1 MLLFTIK
8 TIKSLKKNYLLYFGM
23 MTLLFAFEFCFI
35 AMFDYLNQL
44 LLDPIIFMA
53 ISFIPFM
60 SLLIS
65 VVLSAFLSQYFIQ
78 SKQHEF
84 SMLLMFGRK
93 AQDLFVYLWIQF
105 GTILLTA
112 FIIGIGLG
120 ILLIEIINIFLAN
133 HFTFFYSIPYTIFID
148 IFALIFTLII
158 VFALSA
164 KQLTYIDCH
173 MMETLHQK
181 TTQEIA
187 PYQIFMSRHYYKRKI
202 PFSRIFISIIEIII
216 LFYSI
221 DALVHNTILQ
231 NKLIHFLLCFSS
243 IIYLSNQFIPLIF
256 DLFYK
261 QITHHSLLFH
271 SLTSYM
277 YLTHQLLSITNIHSI
292 VLPSLFMLLML
303 CDPNNHI
310 TLLVVPCFIMLLI
323 LLLMCIVMKYTL
335 YLQSLKK
342 IYATQGALGYSIP
355 QLFQISLLKT
365 LFFFLSFVLIPYLY
379 IYYLG
384 QYIIQNQI
392 LESQMMYGLEIFYI
406 ISYLIFM
413 VSMIY
418 KEKQFMKEATSYV
431 KYLNRS
437 E

>member
-1 MLLFTIK
+1 MFVFTIK
-8 TIKSLKKNYLLYFGM
+8 IMKSQKKNYLLYFIM
-23 MTLLFAFEFCFI
+23 MALLFAFEFCFI

-60 SLLIS
+60 SLFIS
-65 VVLSAFLSQYFIQ
+65 AILGAFLSQYFIQ

-93 AQDLFVYLWIQF
+93 PKDLFIYLLIQF
-105 GTILLTA
+105 GAILLTA

-120 ILLIEIINIFLAN
+120 ILLIEMINIFLAN
-133 HFTFFYSIPYTIFID
+133 HFTFVYSIPYTIFID
-148 IFALIFTLII
+148 IFIFIFTLII

-187 PYQIFMSRHYYKRKI
+187 PYQILMSRHYYKRKI
-202 PFSRIFISIIEIII
+202 PFVHIFISIIEILI

-221 DALVHNTILQ
+221 DTLIHNTILQ
-231 NKLIHFLLCFSS
+231 NKLIYFLLCFSS
-243 IIYLSNQFIPLIF
+243 IIYLSNHFIPLLF
-256 DLFYK
+256 DLFHK
-261 QITHHSLLFH
+261 QITQHSFLFH
-271 SLTSYM
+271 ALTSYM

-292 VLPSLFMLLML
+292 VLPSLFMLLMF

-310 TLLVVPCFIMLLI
+310 TLLIVPCFIMLLI
-323 LLLMCIVMKYTL
+323 LLLMCIVMKYIF

-355 QLFQISLLKT
+355 QLVQISLLKN
-365 LFFFLSFVLIPYLY
+365 LFFFLSIVLIPFIY
-379 IYYLG
+379 IHYLG

-392 LESQMMYGLEIFYI
+392 LESQMMYGLEIFYV

-413 VSMIY
+413 ASMIY
-418 KEKQFMKEATSYV
+418 KEKQFMKEAISHV

>member
-1 MLLFTIK
+1 MLVFTIK
-8 TIKSLKKNYLLYFGM
+8 IMKSQKKNYLLYFIM
-23 MTLLFAFEFCFI
+23 MALLFAFEFCFI

-60 SLLIS
+60 SLFIS
-65 VVLSAFLSQYFIQ
+65 AILGAFLSQYFIQ

-93 AQDLFVYLWIQF
+93 PKDLFIYLLIQF

-120 ILLIEIINIFLAN
+120 ILLIEMINIFLAN
-133 HFTFFYSIPYTIFID
+133 HFTFVYSIPYTIFID
-148 IFALIFTLII
+148 IFIFIFTLII

-187 PYQIFMSRHYYKRKI
+187 PYQILMSRHYYKRKI
-202 PFSRIFISIIEIII
+202 PFVHIFISIIEILI

-221 DALVHNTILQ
+221 DTLIHNTILQ
-231 NKLIHFLLCFSS
+231 NKLIYFLLCFSS
-243 IIYLSNQFIPLIF
+243 IIYISNHFIPLLF
-256 DLFYK
+256 DLFHK
-261 QITHHSLLFH
+261 QITQHSFLFH
-271 SLTSYM
+271 ALTSYM
-277 YLTHQLLSITNIHSI
+277 HLTHQLLSITNIHSI
-292 VLPSLFMLLML
+292 VLPSLFMLLMF

-310 TLLVVPCFIMLLI
+310 TLLIVPCFIMLLI
-323 LLLMCIVMKYTL
+323 LLLMCIVMKYIF

-355 QLFQISLLKT
+355 QLVQISLLKN
-365 LFFFLSFVLIPYLY
+365 LFFFLSIVLIPFIY
-379 IYYLG
+379 IHYLG

-392 LESQMMYGLEIFYI
+392 LESQMMYGLEIFYV

-413 VSMIY
+413 ASMIY
-418 KEKQFMKEATSYV
+418 KEKQFMKEAISHV

>member
-1 MLLFTIK
+1 M
-8 TIKSLKKNYLLYFGM
+8 KSQKKNYLLYFIM
-23 MTLLFAFEFCFI
+23 MALLFAFEFCFI

-60 SLLIS
+60 SLFIS
-65 VVLSAFLSQYFIQ
+65 AILGAFLSQYFIQ

-93 AQDLFVYLWIQF
+93 PKDLFIYLLIQF
-105 GTILLTA
+105 GAILLTA

-120 ILLIEIINIFLAN
+120 ILLIEMINIFLAN
-133 HFTFFYSIPYTIFID
+133 HFTFVYSIPYTIFID
-148 IFALIFTLII
+148 IFIFIFTLII

-187 PYQIFMSRHYYKRKI
+187 PYQILMSRHYYKRKI
-202 PFSRIFISIIEIII
+202 PFVHIFISIIEILI

-221 DALVHNTILQ
+221 DTLIHNTILQ
-231 NKLIHFLLCFSS
+231 NKLIYFLLCFSS
-243 IIYLSNQFIPLIF
+243 IIYLSNHFIPLLF
-256 DLFYK
+256 DLFHK
-261 QITHHSLLFH
+261 QITQHSFLFH
-271 SLTSYM
+271 ALTSYM
-277 YLTHQLLSITNIHSI
+277 HLTHQLLSITNIHSI
-292 VLPSLFMLLML
+292 VLPSLFMLLMF

-310 TLLVVPCFIMLLI
+310 TLLIVPCFIMLLI
-323 LLLMCIVMKYTL
+323 LLLMCIVMKYIF

-355 QLFQISLLKT
+355 QLVQISLLKN
-365 LFFFLSFVLIPYLY
+365 LFFFLSIVLIPFIY
-379 IYYLG
+379 IHYLG

-392 LESQMMYGLEIFYI
+392 LESQMMYGLEIFYV

-413 VSMIY
+413 ASMIY
-418 KEKQFMKEATSYV
+418 KEKQFMKEAISHV

>member
-1 MLLFTIK
+1 MLVFTIK
-8 TIKSLKKNYLLYFGM
+8 IMKSQKKNYLLYFIM
-23 MTLLFAFEFCFI
+23 MALLFAFEFCFI

-60 SLLIS
+60 SLFIS
-65 VVLSAFLSQYFIQ
+65 AILGAFLSQYFIQ

-93 AQDLFVYLWIQF
+93 PKDLFIYLLIQF

-120 ILLIEIINIFLAN
+120 ILLIEMINIFLAN
-133 HFTFFYSIPYTIFID
+133 HFTFVYSIPYTIFID
-148 IFALIFTLII
+148 IFIFIFTLII

-187 PYQIFMSRHYYKRKI
+187 PYQILMSRHYYKRKI
-202 PFSRIFISIIEIII
+202 PFVHIFISIIEILI

-221 DALVHNTILQ
+221 DTLIHNTILQ
-231 NKLIHFLLCFSS
+231 NKLIYFLLCFSS
-243 IIYLSNQFIPLIF
+243 IIYLSNHFIPLLF
-256 DLFYK
+256 DLFHK
-261 QITHHSLLFH
+261 QITQHSFLFH
-271 SLTSYM
+271 ALTSYM
-277 YLTHQLLSITNIHSI
+277 HLTHQLLSITNIHSI
-292 VLPSLFMLLML
+292 VLPSLFMLLMF

-310 TLLVVPCFIMLLI
+310 TLLIVPCFIMLLI
-323 LLLMCIVMKYTL
+323 LLLMCIVMKYIF

-355 QLFQISLLKT
+355 QLVQISLLKN
-365 LFFFLSFVLIPYLY
+365 LFFFLSIVLIPFIY
-379 IYYLG
+379 IHYLG

-392 LESQMMYGLEIFYI
+392 LESQMMYGLEIFYV

-413 VSMIY
+413 ASMIY
-418 KEKQFMKEATSYV
+418 KEKQFMKEAISHV

>member
-1 MLLFTIK
+1 M
-8 TIKSLKKNYLLYFGM
+8 KSQKKNYLLYFIM
-23 MTLLFAFEFCFI
+23 MALLFAFEFCFI

-60 SLLIS
+60 SLFIS
-65 VVLSAFLSQYFIQ
+65 AILGAFLSQYFIQ

-93 AQDLFVYLWIQF
+93 PKDLFIYLLIQF
-105 GTILLTA
+105 GAILLTA

-120 ILLIEIINIFLAN
+120 ILLIEMINIFLAN
-133 HFTFFYSIPYTIFID
+133 HFTFVYSIPYTIFID
-148 IFALIFTLII
+148 IFIFIFTLII

-181 TTQEIA
+181 TIQEIA
-187 PYQIFMSRHYYKRKI
+187 PYQILMSRHYYKRKI
-202 PFSRIFISIIEIII
+202 PFVHIFISIIEILI

-221 DALVHNTILQ
+221 DTLIHNTILQ
-231 NKLIHFLLCFSS
+231 NKLIYFLLCFSS
-243 IIYLSNQFIPLIF
+243 IIYLSNHFIPLLF
-256 DLFYK
+256 DLFHK
-261 QITHHSLLFH
+261 QITRHSFLFH
-271 SLTSYM
+271 ALTSYM

-292 VLPSLFMLLML
+292 VLPSLFMLLMF

-310 TLLVVPCFIMLLI
+310 TLLIVPCFIMLLI
-323 LLLMCIVMKYTL
+323 LLLMCIVMKYIF

-355 QLFQISLLKT
+355 QLVQISLLKN
-365 LFFFLSFVLIPYLY
+365 LFFFLSIVLIPFIY
-379 IYYLG
+379 IHYLG

-392 LESQMMYGLEIFYI
+392 LESQMMYGLEIFYV

-413 VSMIY
+413 ASMIY
-418 KEKQFMKEATSYV
+418 KEKQFMKEAISHV

>member
-231 NKLIHFLLCFSS
+231 NKLIYFLLCFSS

-342 IYATQGALGYSIP
+342 YM
-355 QLFQISLLKT
+355 QL
-365 LFFFLSFVLIPYLY
+365 
-379 IYYLG
+379 
-384 QYIIQNQI
+384 
-392 LESQMMYGLEIFYI
+392 
-406 ISYLIFM
+406 
-413 VSMIY
+413 
-418 KEKQFMKEATSYV
+418 KE
-431 KYLNRS
+431 L
-437 E
+437 

>member
-1 MLLFTIK
+1 
-8 TIKSLKKNYLLYFGM
+8 
-23 MTLLFAFEFCFI
+23 
-35 AMFDYLNQL
+35 
-44 LLDPIIFMA
+44 
-53 ISFIPFM
+53 
-60 SLLIS
+60 
-65 VVLSAFLSQYFIQ
+65 
-78 SKQHEF
+78 
-84 SMLLMFGRK
+84 
-93 AQDLFVYLWIQF
+93 
-105 GTILLTA
+105 
-112 FIIGIGLG
+112 
-120 ILLIEIINIFLAN
+120 
-133 HFTFFYSIPYTIFID
+133 
-148 IFALIFTLII
+148 
-158 VFALSA
+158 
-164 KQLTYIDCH
+164 
-173 MMETLHQK
+173 
-181 TTQEIA
+181 
-187 PYQIFMSRHYYKRKI
+187 
-202 PFSRIFISIIEIII
+202 
-216 LFYSI
+216 
-221 DALVHNTILQ
+221 
-231 NKLIHFLLCFSS
+231 
-243 IIYLSNQFIPLIF
+243 
-256 DLFYK
+256 
-261 QITHHSLLFH
+261 
-271 SLTSYM
+271 
-277 YLTHQLLSITNIHSI
+277 
-292 VLPSLFMLLML
+292 MLLML

-310 TLLVVPCFIMLLI
+310 TLLVVPCFMMLLI

>member
-8 TIKSLKKNYLLYFGM
+8 IMKSQKKNYLLYFIM
-23 MTLLFAFEFCFI
+23 MALLFAFEFCFI

-60 SLLIS
+60 SLFIS
-65 VVLSAFLSQYFIQ
+65 AILGAFLSQYFIQ

-93 AQDLFVYLWIQF
+93 PKDLFIYLLIQF
-105 GTILLTA
+105 GAILLTA

-120 ILLIEIINIFLAN
+120 ILLIEMINIFLAN
-133 HFTFFYSIPYTIFID
+133 HFTFVYSIPYTIFID
-148 IFALIFTLII
+148 IFIFIFTLII

-187 PYQIFMSRHYYKRKI
+187 PYQILMSRHYYKRKI
-202 PFSRIFISIIEIII
+202 PFVHIFISIIEILI

-221 DALVHNTILQ
+221 DTLIHNTILQ
-231 NKLIHFLLCFSS
+231 NKLIYFLLCFSS
-243 IIYLSNQFIPLIF
+243 IIYLSNHFIPLLF
-256 DLFYK
+256 DLFHK
-261 QITHHSLLFH
+261 QITQHSFLFH
-271 SLTSYM
+271 ALTSYM

-292 VLPSLFMLLML
+292 VLPSLFMLLMF

-310 TLLVVPCFIMLLI
+310 TLLIVPCFIMLLI
-323 LLLMCIVMKYTL
+323 LLLMCIVMKYIF

-355 QLFQISLLKT
+355 QLVQISLLKN
-365 LFFFLSFVLIPYLY
+365 LFFFLSIVLIPFIY
-379 IYYLG
+379 IHYLG

-392 LESQMMYGLEIFYI
+392 LESQMMYGLEIFYV

-413 VSMIY
+413 ASMIY
-418 KEKQFMKEATSYV
+418 KEKQFMKEAISHV

>member
-1 MLLFTIK
+1 MLVFTIK
-8 TIKSLKKNYLLYFGM
+8 IMKSQKKNYLLYFIM
-23 MTLLFAFEFCFI
+23 MALLFAFEFCFI

-60 SLLIS
+60 SLFIS
-65 VVLSAFLSQYFIQ
+65 AILGAFLSQYFIQ

-93 AQDLFVYLWIQF
+93 PKDLFIYLLIQF

-120 ILLIEIINIFLAN
+120 ILLIEMINIFLAN
-133 HFTFFYSIPYTIFID
+133 HFTFVYSIPYTIFID
-148 IFALIFTLII
+148 IFIFIFTLII

-181 TTQEIA
+181 TTQELA
-187 PYQIFMSRHYYKRKI
+187 PYQILMSRHYYKRKI
-202 PFSRIFISIIEIII
+202 PFVHIFISIIEILI

-221 DALVHNTILQ
+221 DTLIHNTILQ
-231 NKLIHFLLCFSS
+231 NKLIYFLLCFSS
-243 IIYLSNQFIPLIF
+243 IIYLSNHFIPLLF
-256 DLFYK
+256 DLFHK
-261 QITHHSLLFH
+261 QITQHSFLFH
-271 SLTSYM
+271 ALTSYM
-277 YLTHQLLSITNIHSI
+277 HLTHQLLSITNIHSI
-292 VLPSLFMLLML
+292 VLPSLFMLLMF

-310 TLLVVPCFIMLLI
+310 TLLIVPCFIMLLI
-323 LLLMCIVMKYTL
+323 LLLMCIVMKYIF

-355 QLFQISLLKT
+355 QLVQISLLKN
-365 LFFFLSFVLIPYLY
+365 LFFFLSIVLIPFIY
-379 IYYLG
+379 IHYLG

-392 LESQMMYGLEIFYI
+392 LESQMMYGLEIFYV

-413 VSMIY
+413 ASMIY
-418 KEKQFMKEATSYV
+418 KEKQFMKEAISHV

>member
-8 TIKSLKKNYLLYFGM
+8 IMKSQKKNYLLYFIM
-23 MTLLFAFEFCFI
+23 MALLFAFEFCFI

-60 SLLIS
+60 SLFIS
-65 VVLSAFLSQYFIQ
+65 AILGAFLSQYFIQ

-93 AQDLFVYLWIQF
+93 PKDLFIYLLIQF
-105 GTILLTA
+105 GAILLTA

-120 ILLIEIINIFLAN
+120 ILLIEMINIFLAN
-133 HFTFFYSIPYTIFID
+133 HFTFVYSIPYTIFID
-148 IFALIFTLII
+148 IFIFIFTLII

-181 TTQEIA
+181 TIQEIA
-187 PYQIFMSRHYYKRKI
+187 PYQILMSRHYYKRKI
-202 PFSRIFISIIEIII
+202 PFVHIFISIIEILI

-221 DALVHNTILQ
+221 DTLIHNTILQ
-231 NKLIHFLLCFSS
+231 NKLIYFLLCFSS
-243 IIYLSNQFIPLIF
+243 IIYLSNHFIPLLF
-256 DLFYK
+256 DLFHK
-261 QITHHSLLFH
+261 QITQHSFLFH
-271 SLTSYM
+271 ALTSYM
-277 YLTHQLLSITNIHSI
+277 HLTHQLLSITNIHSI
-292 VLPSLFMLLML
+292 VLPSLFMLLMF

-310 TLLVVPCFIMLLI
+310 TLLIVPCFIILLI
-323 LLLMCIVMKYTL
+323 LLLMCIVMKYIF

-355 QLFQISLLKT
+355 QLVQISLLKN
-365 LFFFLSFVLIPYLY
+365 LFFFLSIVLIPFIY
-379 IYYLG
+379 IHYLG

-392 LESQMMYGLEIFYI
+392 LESQMMYGLEIFYV

-413 VSMIY
+413 ASMIY
-418 KEKQFMKEATSYV
+418 KEKQFMKEAISHV

>member
-1 MLLFTIK
+1 M
-8 TIKSLKKNYLLYFGM
+8 KSQKKNYLLYFIM
-23 MTLLFAFEFCFI
+23 MALLFAFEFCFI

-60 SLLIS
+60 SLFIS
-65 VVLSAFLSQYFIQ
+65 AILGAFLSQYFIQ

-93 AQDLFVYLWIQF
+93 PKDLFIYLLIQF

-120 ILLIEIINIFLAN
+120 ILLIEMINIFLAN
-133 HFTFFYSIPYTIFID
+133 HFTFVYSIPYTIFID
-148 IFALIFTLII
+148 IFIFIFTLII

-187 PYQIFMSRHYYKRKI
+187 PYQILMSRHYYKRKI
-202 PFSRIFISIIEIII
+202 PFVHIFISIIEILI

-221 DALVHNTILQ
+221 DTLIHNTILQ
-231 NKLIHFLLCFSS
+231 NKLIYFLLCFSS
-243 IIYLSNQFIPLIF
+243 IIYLSNHFIPLLF
-256 DLFYK
+256 DLFHK
-261 QITHHSLLFH
+261 QITQHSFLFH
-271 SLTSYM
+271 ALTSYM

-292 VLPSLFMLLML
+292 VLPSLFMLLMF

-310 TLLVVPCFIMLLI
+310 TLLIVPCFMMLLM
-323 LLLMCIVMKYTL
+323 LLLMFIVMKYL
-335 YLQSLKK
+335 VYLQSLKK

-355 QLFQISLLKT
+355 QLVQISLLKN
-365 LFFFLSFVLIPYLY
+365 LFFFLSIVLIPFIY
-379 IYYLG
+379 IHYLG

-392 LESQMMYGLEIFYI
+392 LESQMMYGLEIFYV

-413 VSMIY
+413 ASMIY
-418 KEKQFMKEATSYV
+418 KEKQFMKEAISHV

>member
-1 MLLFTIK
+1 M
-8 TIKSLKKNYLLYFGM
+8 KSQKKNYLLYFIM
-23 MTLLFAFEFCFI
+23 MALLFAFEFCFI

-60 SLLIS
+60 SLFIS
-65 VVLSAFLSQYFIQ
+65 AILGAFLSQYFIQ

-93 AQDLFVYLWIQF
+93 PKDLFIYLLIQF
-105 GTILLTA
+105 GAILLTA

-120 ILLIEIINIFLAN
+120 ILLIEMINIFLAN
-133 HFTFFYSIPYTIFID
+133 HFTFVYSIPYTIFID
-148 IFALIFTLII
+148 IFIFIFTLII

-181 TTQEIA
+181 TIQEIA
-187 PYQIFMSRHYYKRKI
+187 PYQILMSRHYYKRKI
-202 PFSRIFISIIEIII
+202 PFVHIFISIIEILI

-221 DALVHNTILQ
+221 DTLIHNTILQ
-231 NKLIHFLLCFSS
+231 NKLIYFLLCFSS
-243 IIYLSNQFIPLIF
+243 IIYLSNHFIPLLF
-256 DLFYK
+256 DLFHK
-261 QITHHSLLFH
+261 QITQHSFLFH
-271 SLTSYM
+271 ALTSYM

-292 VLPSLFMLLML
+292 VLPSLFMLLMF

-310 TLLVVPCFIMLLI
+310 TLLIVPCFIMLLI
-323 LLLMCIVMKYTL
+323 LLLMCIVMKYIF

-355 QLFQISLLKT
+355 QLVQISLLKN
-365 LFFFLSFVLIPYLY
+365 LFFFLSIVLIPFIY
-379 IYYLG
+379 IHYLG

-392 LESQMMYGLEIFYI
+392 LESQMMYGLEIFYV

-413 VSMIY
+413 ASMIY
-418 KEKQFMKEATSYV
+418 KEKQFMKEAISHV

>member
-1 MLLFTIK
+1 MFVFTIK
-8 TIKSLKKNYLLYFGM
+8 IMKSPKKNYLLYFIM
-23 MTLLFAFEFCFI
+23 MALLFAFEFCFI

-60 SLLIS
+60 SLFIS
-65 VVLSAFLSQYFIQ
+65 AILGAFLSQYFIQ

-93 AQDLFVYLWIQF
+93 PKDLFIYLLIQF

-120 ILLIEIINIFLAN
+120 ILLIEMINIFLAN
-133 HFTFFYSIPYTIFID
+133 HFTFVYSIPYTIFID
-148 IFALIFTLII
+148 IFIFIFTLII

-187 PYQIFMSRHYYKRKI
+187 PYQILMSRHYYKRKI
-202 PFSRIFISIIEIII
+202 PFVHIFISIIEILI

-221 DALVHNTILQ
+221 DTLIHNTILQ
-231 NKLIHFLLCFSS
+231 NKLIYFLLCFSS
-243 IIYLSNQFIPLIF
+243 IIYLSNHFIPLLF
-256 DLFYK
+256 DLFHK
-261 QITHHSLLFH
+261 QITQHSFLFH
-271 SLTSYM
+271 ALTSYM
-277 YLTHQLLSITNIHSI
+277 HLTHQLLSITNIHSI
-292 VLPSLFMLLML
+292 VLPSLFMLLMF

-310 TLLVVPCFIMLLI
+310 TLLIVPCFIMLLI
-323 LLLMCIVMKYTL
+323 LLLMCIVMKYIF

-355 QLFQISLLKT
+355 QLVQISLLKN
-365 LFFFLSFVLIPYLY
+365 LFFFLSIVLIPFIY
-379 IYYLG
+379 IHYLG

-392 LESQMMYGLEIFYI
+392 LESQMMYGLEIFYV

-413 VSMIY
+413 ASMIY
-418 KEKQFMKEATSYV
+418 KEKQFMKEAISHV

>member
-1 MLLFTIK
+1 M
-8 TIKSLKKNYLLYFGM
+8 KSPKKNYLLYFIM
-23 MTLLFAFEFCFI
+23 MALLFAFEFCFI

-60 SLLIS
+60 SLFIS
-65 VVLSAFLSQYFIQ
+65 AILGAFLSQYFIQ

-93 AQDLFVYLWIQF
+93 PKDLFIYLLIQF

-120 ILLIEIINIFLAN
+120 ILLIEMINIFLAN
-133 HFTFFYSIPYTIFID
+133 HFTFVYSIPYTIFID
-148 IFALIFTLII
+148 IFIFIFTLII

-187 PYQIFMSRHYYKRKI
+187 PYQILMSRHYYKRKI
-202 PFSRIFISIIEIII
+202 PFVHIFISIIEILI

-221 DALVHNTILQ
+221 DTLIHNTILQ
-231 NKLIHFLLCFSS
+231 NKLIYFLLCFSS
-243 IIYLSNQFIPLIF
+243 IIYLSNHFIPLLF
-256 DLFYK
+256 DLFHK
-261 QITHHSLLFH
+261 QITQHSFLFH
-271 SLTSYM
+271 ALTSYM
-277 YLTHQLLSITNIHSI
+277 HLTHQLLSITNIHSI
-292 VLPSLFMLLML
+292 VLPSLFMLLMF

-310 TLLVVPCFIMLLI
+310 TLLIVPCFIMLLI
-323 LLLMCIVMKYTL
+323 LLLMCIVMKYIF

-355 QLFQISLLKT
+355 QLVQISLLKN
-365 LFFFLSFVLIPYLY
+365 LFFFLSIVLIPFIY
-379 IYYLG
+379 IHYLG

-392 LESQMMYGLEIFYI
+392 LESQMMYGLEIFYV

-413 VSMIY
+413 ASMIY
-418 KEKQFMKEATSYV
+418 KEKQFMKEAISHV

>member
-1 MLLFTIK
+1 MLVFTIK
-8 TIKSLKKNYLLYFGM
+8 IMKSQKKNYLLYFIM
-23 MTLLFAFEFCFI
+23 MALLFAFEFCFI

-60 SLLIS
+60 SLFIS
-65 VVLSAFLSQYFIQ
+65 AILGAFLSQYFIQ

-93 AQDLFVYLWIQF
+93 PKDLFIYLLIQF

-120 ILLIEIINIFLAN
+120 ILLIEMINIFLAN
-133 HFTFFYSIPYTIFID
+133 HFTFVYSIPYTIFID
-148 IFALIFTLII
+148 IFIFIFTLII

-187 PYQIFMSRHYYKRKI
+187 PYQILMSRHYYKRKI
-202 PFSRIFISIIEIII
+202 PFVHIFISIIEILI

-221 DALVHNTILQ
+221 DTLIHNTILQ
-231 NKLIHFLLCFSS
+231 NKLIYFLLCFSS
-243 IIYLSNQFIPLIF
+243 IIYLSNHFIPLLF
-256 DLFYK
+256 DLFHK
-261 QITHHSLLFH
+261 QITQHSFLFH
-271 SLTSYM
+271 ALTSYM
-277 YLTHQLLSITNIHSI
+277 HLTHQLLSITNIHSI
-292 VLPSLFMLLML
+292 VLPSLFMLLMF

-310 TLLVVPCFIMLLI
+310 TLLIVPCFIMLLI
-323 LLLMCIVMKYTL
+323 LLLMCIVMKYIF

-355 QLFQISLLKT
+355 QLVQISLLKN
-365 LFFFLSFVLIPYLY
+365 LFFFLSIVLIPFIY
-379 IYYLG
+379 IHYLG

-392 LESQMMYGLEIFYI
+392 LESQMMYGLEIFYA

-413 VSMIY
+413 ASMIY
-418 KEKQFMKEATSYV
+418 KEKQFMKEAISHV

>member
-8 TIKSLKKNYLLYFGM
+8 IMKSQKKNYLLYFIM
-23 MTLLFAFEFCFI
+23 MALLFAFEFCFI

-60 SLLIS
+60 SLFIS
-65 VVLSAFLSQYFIQ
+65 AILGAFLSQYFIQ

-93 AQDLFVYLWIQF
+93 PKDLFIYLLIQF

-120 ILLIEIINIFLAN
+120 ILLIEMINIFLAN
-133 HFTFFYSIPYTIFID
+133 HFTFVYSIPYTIFID
-148 IFALIFTLII
+148 IFIFIFTLII

-187 PYQIFMSRHYYKRKI
+187 PYQILMSRHYYKRKI
-202 PFSRIFISIIEIII
+202 PFVHIFISIIEILI

-221 DALVHNTILQ
+221 DTLIHNTILQ
-231 NKLIHFLLCFSS
+231 NKLIYFLLCFSS
-243 IIYLSNQFIPLIF
+243 IIYLSNHFIPLLF
-256 DLFYK
+256 DLFHK
-261 QITHHSLLFH
+261 QITQHSFLFH
-271 SLTSYM
+271 ALTSYM
-277 YLTHQLLSITNIHSI
+277 HLTHQLLSITNIHSI
-292 VLPSLFMLLML
+292 VLPSLFMLLMF

-310 TLLVVPCFIMLLI
+310 TLLIVPCFIMLLI
-323 LLLMCIVMKYTL
+323 LLLMCIVMKYIF

-355 QLFQISLLKT
+355 QLVQISLLKN
-365 LFFFLSFVLIPYLY
+365 LFFFLSIVLIPFIY
-379 IYYLG
+379 IHYLG

-392 LESQMMYGLEIFYI
+392 LESQMMYGLEIFYV

-413 VSMIY
+413 ASMIY
-418 KEKQFMKEATSYV
+418 KEKQFMKEAISHV

>member
-1 MLLFTIK
+1 MFVFTIK
-8 TIKSLKKNYLLYFGM
+8 IMKSQKKNYLLYFIM
-23 MTLLFAFEFCFI
+23 MALLFAFEFCFI

-60 SLLIS
+60 SLFIS
-65 VVLSAFLSQYFIQ
+65 AILGAFLSQYFIQ

-93 AQDLFVYLWIQF
+93 PKDLFIYLLIQF

-120 ILLIEIINIFLAN
+120 ILLIEMINIFLAN
-133 HFTFFYSIPYTIFID
+133 HFTFVYSIPYTIFID
-148 IFALIFTLII
+148 IFIFIFTLII

-187 PYQIFMSRHYYKRKI
+187 PYQILMSRHYYKRKI
-202 PFSRIFISIIEIII
+202 PFVHIFISIIEILI

-221 DALVHNTILQ
+221 DTLIHNTILQ
-231 NKLIHFLLCFSS
+231 NKLIYFLLCFSS
-243 IIYLSNQFIPLIF
+243 IIYLSNHFIPLLF
-256 DLFYK
+256 DLFHK
-261 QITHHSLLFH
+261 QITQHSFLFH
-271 SLTSYM
+271 ALTSYM

-292 VLPSLFMLLML
+292 VLPSLFMLLMF

-310 TLLVVPCFIMLLI
+310 TLLIVPCFIMLLI
-323 LLLMCIVMKYTL
+323 LLLMCIVMKYIF

-355 QLFQISLLKT
+355 QLVQISLLKN
-365 LFFFLSFVLIPYLY
+365 LFFFLSIVLIPFIY
-379 IYYLG
+379 IHYLG

-392 LESQMMYGLEIFYI
+392 LESQMMYGLEIFYV

-413 VSMIY
+413 ASMIY
-418 KEKQFMKEATSYV
+418 KEKQFMKEAISHV

>member
-60 SLLIS
+60 SLFIS

-120 ILLIEIINIFLAN
+120 ILLIEMINIFLAN
-133 HFTFFYSIPYTIFID
+133 YFTFFYSIPYTIFID

-231 NKLIHFLLCFSS
+231 NKLIYFGS
-243 IIYLSNQFIPLIF
+243 I
-256 DLFYK
+256 
-261 QITHHSLLFH
+261 
-271 SLTSYM
+271 
-277 YLTHQLLSITNIHSI
+277 
-292 VLPSLFMLLML
+292 
-303 CDPNNHI
+303 
-310 TLLVVPCFIMLLI
+310 
-323 LLLMCIVMKYTL
+323 
-335 YLQSLKK
+335 LK
-342 IYATQGALGYSIP
+342 
-355 QLFQISLLKT
+355 
-365 LFFFLSFVLIPYLY
+365 
-379 IYYLG
+379 
-384 QYIIQNQI
+384 
-392 LESQMMYGLEIFYI
+392 LEG
-406 ISYLIFM
+406 
-413 VSMIY
+413 
-418 KEKQFMKEATSYV
+418 K
-431 KYLNRS
+431 
-437 E
+437 

>member
-8 TIKSLKKNYLLYFGM
+8 IMKSQKKNYLLYFIM
-23 MTLLFAFEFCFI
+23 MALLFAFEFCFI

-60 SLLIS
+60 SLFIS
-65 VVLSAFLSQYFIQ
+65 AILGAFLSQYFIQ

-93 AQDLFVYLWIQF
+93 PKDLFIYLLIQF

-120 ILLIEIINIFLAN
+120 ILLIEMINIFLAN
-133 HFTFFYSIPYTIFID
+133 HFTFVYSIPYTIFID
-148 IFALIFTLII
+148 IFIFIFTLII

-187 PYQIFMSRHYYKRKI
+187 PYQILMSRHYYKRKI
-202 PFSRIFISIIEIII
+202 PFVHIFISIIEILI

-221 DALVHNTILQ
+221 DTLIHNTILQ
-231 NKLIHFLLCFSS
+231 NKLIYFLLCFSS
-243 IIYLSNQFIPLIF
+243 IIYLSNHFIPLLF
-256 DLFYK
+256 DLFHK
-261 QITHHSLLFH
+261 QITQHSFLFH
-271 SLTSYM
+271 ALTSYM

-292 VLPSLFMLLML
+292 VLPSLFMLLMF

-310 TLLVVPCFIMLLI
+310 TLLIVPCFIMLLI
-323 LLLMCIVMKYTL
+323 LLLMCIVMKYIF

-355 QLFQISLLKT
+355 QLVQISLLKN
-365 LFFFLSFVLIPYLY
+365 LFFFLSIVLIPFIY
-379 IYYLG
+379 IHYLG

-392 LESQMMYGLEIFYI
+392 LESQMMYGLEIFYV

-413 VSMIY
+413 ASMIY
-418 KEKQFMKEATSYV
+418 KEKQFMKEAISHV

>member
-1 MLLFTIK
+1 MLVFTIK
-8 TIKSLKKNYLLYFGM
+8 IMKSQKKNYLLYFIM
-23 MTLLFAFEFCFI
+23 MALLFAFEFCFI

-60 SLLIS
+60 SLFIS
-65 VVLSAFLSQYFIQ
+65 AILGAFLSQYFIQ

-93 AQDLFVYLWIQF
+93 PKDLFIYLLIQF
-105 GTILLTA
+105 GAILLTA

-120 ILLIEIINIFLAN
+120 ILLIEMINIFLAN
-133 HFTFFYSIPYTIFID
+133 HFTFVYSIPYTIFID
-148 IFALIFTLII
+148 IFIFIFTLII

-187 PYQIFMSRHYYKRKI
+187 PYQILMSRHYYKRKI
-202 PFSRIFISIIEIII
+202 PFVHIFISIIEILI

-221 DALVHNTILQ
+221 DTLIHNTILQ
-231 NKLIHFLLCFSS
+231 NKLIYFLLCFSS
-243 IIYLSNQFIPLIF
+243 IIYLSNHFIPLLF
-256 DLFYK
+256 DLFHK
-261 QITHHSLLFH
+261 QITQHSFLFH
-271 SLTSYM
+271 ALTSYM
-277 YLTHQLLSITNIHSI
+277 HLTHQLLSITNIHSI
-292 VLPSLFMLLML
+292 VLPSLFMLLMF

-310 TLLVVPCFIMLLI
+310 TLLIVPCFIMLLI
-323 LLLMCIVMKYTL
+323 LLLMCIVMKYIF

-355 QLFQISLLKT
+355 QLVQISLLKN
-365 LFFFLSFVLIPYLY
+365 LFFFLSIVLIPFIY
-379 IYYLG
+379 IHYLG

-392 LESQMMYGLEIFYI
+392 LESQMMYGLEIFYV

-413 VSMIY
+413 ASMIY
-418 KEKQFMKEATSYV
+418 KEKQFMKEAISHV